1 MIHHLA
7 PSSSPSCLLFIWP
20 VAQAPVT
27 GMEMGVAVL
36 QEQGWD
42 GFSKK
47 QARADTSTLR
57 YPQWMWERG
66 EREQIKSALPR
77 EPLSSKH
84 HRWSYLHAQLLSHV
98 QLFAAPRTL
107 AHQAPLSMG
116 FSRQEYWSGL
126 PLPTPE
132 DLSDL
137 EIELPFLGLLHWQ
150 VDSLPLV
157 PPGKS
162 HR

>member
-1 MIHHLA
+1 MN
-7 PSSSPSCLLFIWP
+7 
-20 VAQAPVT
+20 V
-27 GMEMGVAVL
+27 
-36 QEQGWD
+36 
-42 GFSKK
+42 
-47 QARADTSTLR
+47 
-57 YPQWMWERG
+57 G
-66 EREQIKSALPR
+66 ERR
-77 EPLSSKH
+77 EGADKISTSKRTTFLQTSPVWY
-84 HRWSYLHAQLLSHV
+84 RWSYLHAQLLSHV

-107 AHQAPLSMG
+107 AHQAPLFMG

-162 HR
+162 HRKSYLQSRNRDTGVENKCIDAERGRGMGWEDWDWHVRTIDTMYKIGN